1 VIERIATM
9 QVTPNITMA
18 TAATQPHKPSMRK
31 TAFEF
36 QASTLGALFKPMA
49 NNLVPKA
56 TGGAAENSAYDFYA
70 TMLTDAI
77 SRKAA
82 KGDYLKLN
90 SWFESHAGE
99 AKGAYS
105 HEVKA

>member
-1 VIERIATM
+1 M
-9 QVTPNITMA
+9 QVTPNISMPA
-18 TAATQPHKPSMRK
+18 TATQSHRPSMRK

-36 QASTLGALFKPMA
+36 QASTLAALFKPMA
-49 NNLVPKA
+49 SSLVPKA
-56 TGGAAENSAYDFYA
+56 SGGAADSSAYDFYA
-70 TMLTDAI
+70 SMLTDAI

-90 SWFESHAGE
+90 AWFENHAGE

-105 HEVKA
+105 PEVKA

>member
-1 VIERIATM
+1 M
-9 QVTPNITMA
+9 QITTSA
-18 TAATQPHKPSMRK
+18 SVPGTATQSHRPTMRK

-49 NNLVPKA
+49 SALVPKPA
-56 TGGAAENSAYDFYA
+56 DGAANSSAQDFYA

-77 SRKAA
+77 ARKAA
-82 KGDYLKLN
+82 KNDYLKLN
-90 SWFESHAGE
+90 SWFENHAGE